1 MAELATT
8 YTWLKSIHVL
18 AAVIWVGG
26 AGTLQVFAIL
36 ANRSSDPREL
46 ATFARNASWVGER
59 LFLPSSLV
67 LVVFG
72 AWAVHEGGL
81 SYSQTWLWLGVLV
94 FAASF
99 VVGAGFLGPEGN
111 RIAKAIEA
119 GRPES
124 PEARMRIQRIFLVSR
139 IELVFLLLIVL
150 DMVVKPGT

>member
-1 MAELATT
+1 MAALVTT
-8 YTWLKSIHVL
+8 YMWLKSIHVL

-26 AGTLQVFAIL
+26 ACTLQVFAVL
-36 ANRSSDPREL
+36 ANRSTDPAEL

-59 LFLPSSLV
+59 LFLPASLV

-72 AWAVHEGGL
+72 AWTVHEGGW

-99 VVGAGFLGPEGN
+99 LVGAGFLGPEGK
-111 RIAKAIEA
+111 RIAAAIEQA
-119 GRPES
+119 GPSS
-124 PEARMRIQRIFLVSR
+124 PEARMRINRIFLVSR